1 MKIRTVCTCP
11 LEIVHD
17 IMRGKWKT
25 IIVFQLRN
33 GGMGLAELERGIEG
47 ITQKMLLQH
56 LGELRAFGLIGKIEP
71 DGYPLRVTYFL
82 RARGKAVAGRA
93 DHAGYRRGIHAGERA
108 GRHFGAQ
115 GHHPCRRGHTHKK
128 VTTVLSATCRYRG
141 HNTRRYGMNTA
152 LLLIDIQNDY
162 FPGGAWE
169 LSHADEA
176 AAQARLAL
184 GRFRE
189 QHRPVFHVR
198 HINTRPGAAF
208 FLPDTPGSEIHGA
221 VKPLD
226 GEPAII
232 KHAPDA
238 FFQTDLHDALS
249 RAGIRKLVVS
259 GMMSHMCIDT
269 SVRAARNHGY
279 DITLL
284 HDACATRDLSWNG
297 KTIPA
302 ATVHEAFMAALHGAF
317 ADVRTT
323 GDFLPSLPA

>member
-1 MKIRTVCTCP
+1 
-11 LEIVHD
+11 
-17 IMRGKWKT
+17 
-25 IIVFQLRN
+25 
-33 GGMGLAELERGIEG
+33 
-47 ITQKMLLQH
+47 
-56 LGELRAFGLIGKIEP
+56 
-71 DGYPLRVTYFL
+71 
-82 RARGKAVAGRA
+82 
-93 DHAGYRRGIHAGERA
+93 
-108 GRHFGAQ
+108 
-115 GHHPCRRGHTHKK
+115 
-128 VTTVLSATCRYRG
+128 
-141 HNTRRYGMNTA
+141 MNKA

-169 LSHADEA
+169 LSHVDEA

-184 GRFRE
+184 ERFRE

-226 GEPAII
+226 GEPVII

-249 RAGIRKLVVS
+249 RAGMRKLVV
-259 GMMSHMCIDT
+259 C
-269 SVRAARNHGY
+269 

>member
-1 MKIRTVCTCP
+1 
-11 LEIVHD
+11 
-17 IMRGKWKT
+17 
-25 IIVFQLRN
+25 
-33 GGMGLAELERGIEG
+33 
-47 ITQKMLLQH
+47 
-56 LGELRAFGLIGKIEP
+56 
-71 DGYPLRVTYFL
+71 
-82 RARGKAVAGRA
+82 
-93 DHAGYRRGIHAGERA
+93 
-108 GRHFGAQ
+108 
-115 GHHPCRRGHTHKK
+115 
-128 VTTVLSATCRYRG
+128 
-141 HNTRRYGMNTA
+141 MNTA

-249 RAGIRKLVVS
+249 RAGIRKLAVC

-297 KTIPA
+297 KNHPRRNGTRSIHGGPA
-302 ATVHEAFMAALHGAF
+302 RGFRRRTDDRGFPPVPSRITGASS
-317 ADVRTT
+317 A
-323 GDFLPSLPA
+323 

>member
-1 MKIRTVCTCP
+1 
-11 LEIVHD
+11 
-17 IMRGKWKT
+17 
-25 IIVFQLRN
+25 
-33 GGMGLAELERGIEG
+33 
-47 ITQKMLLQH
+47 
-56 LGELRAFGLIGKIEP
+56 
-71 DGYPLRVTYFL
+71 
-82 RARGKAVAGRA
+82 
-93 DHAGYRRGIHAGERA
+93 
-108 GRHFGAQ
+108 
-115 GHHPCRRGHTHKK
+115 
-128 VTTVLSATCRYRG
+128 
-141 HNTRRYGMNTA
+141 MNTA

-226 GEPAII
+226 GEPVII

-249 RAGIRKLVVS
+249 RAGIRKLVVC
-259 GMMSHMCIDT
+259 GMMSHMCVDT

-297 KTIPA
+297 KPIPA

>member
-1 MKIRTVCTCP
+1 
-11 LEIVHD
+11 
-17 IMRGKWKT
+17 
-25 IIVFQLRN
+25 
-33 GGMGLAELERGIEG
+33 
-47 ITQKMLLQH
+47 
-56 LGELRAFGLIGKIEP
+56 
-71 DGYPLRVTYFL
+71 
-82 RARGKAVAGRA
+82 
-93 DHAGYRRGIHAGERA
+93 
-108 GRHFGAQ
+108 
-115 GHHPCRRGHTHKK
+115 
-128 VTTVLSATCRYRG
+128 
-141 HNTRRYGMNTA
+141 MNTA

-226 GEPAII
+226 GEPVII

-249 RAGIRKLVVS
+249 RAGIRKLVVC

-297 KTIPA
+297 KTPPQQYTKHSWRPCTGLSPTYGRPGISSRPFPHNRSLFRIIA
-302 ATVHEAFMAALHGAF
+302 AAI
-317 ADVRTT
+317 RQ
-323 GDFLPSLPA
+323 

>member
-1 MKIRTVCTCP
+1 
-11 LEIVHD
+11 
-17 IMRGKWKT
+17 
-25 IIVFQLRN
+25 
-33 GGMGLAELERGIEG
+33 
-47 ITQKMLLQH
+47 
-56 LGELRAFGLIGKIEP
+56 
-71 DGYPLRVTYFL
+71 
-82 RARGKAVAGRA
+82 
-93 DHAGYRRGIHAGERA
+93 
-108 GRHFGAQ
+108 
-115 GHHPCRRGHTHKK
+115 
-128 VTTVLSATCRYRG
+128 
-141 HNTRRYGMNTA
+141 MNKA

-169 LSHADEA
+169 LSHVDEA

-184 GRFRE
+184 ERFRE

-226 GEPAII
+226 GEPVII

-249 RAGIRKLVVS
+249 RAGMRKLVV
-259 GMMSHMCIDT
+259 C
-269 SVRAARNHGY
+269 VRAARSHGY

>member
-1 MKIRTVCTCP
+1 
-11 LEIVHD
+11 
-17 IMRGKWKT
+17 
-25 IIVFQLRN
+25 
-33 GGMGLAELERGIEG
+33 
-47 ITQKMLLQH
+47 
-56 LGELRAFGLIGKIEP
+56 
-71 DGYPLRVTYFL
+71 
-82 RARGKAVAGRA
+82 
-93 DHAGYRRGIHAGERA
+93 
-108 GRHFGAQ
+108 
-115 GHHPCRRGHTHKK
+115 
-128 VTTVLSATCRYRG
+128 
-141 HNTRRYGMNTA
+141 MNTA

-226 GEPAII
+226 GEPVII

-249 RAGIRKLVVS
+249 RAGIRKLVVC

-323 GDFLPSLPA
+323 GDFLPRPFPHNRSLFRTIATAIRQ

>member
-1 MKIRTVCTCP
+1 
-11 LEIVHD
+11 
-17 IMRGKWKT
+17 
-25 IIVFQLRN
+25 
-33 GGMGLAELERGIEG
+33 
-47 ITQKMLLQH
+47 
-56 LGELRAFGLIGKIEP
+56 
-71 DGYPLRVTYFL
+71 
-82 RARGKAVAGRA
+82 
-93 DHAGYRRGIHAGERA
+93 
-108 GRHFGAQ
+108 
-115 GHHPCRRGHTHKK
+115 
-128 VTTVLSATCRYRG
+128 
-141 HNTRRYGMNTA
+141 MNTA

-176 AAQARLAL
+176 AAQAQLAL

-238 FFQTDLHDALS
+238 FFQPDLHDALS

-323 GDFLPSLPA
+323 EDFLPSLPA

>member
-1 MKIRTVCTCP
+1 
-11 LEIVHD
+11 
-17 IMRGKWKT
+17 
-25 IIVFQLRN
+25 
-33 GGMGLAELERGIEG
+33 
-47 ITQKMLLQH
+47 
-56 LGELRAFGLIGKIEP
+56 
-71 DGYPLRVTYFL
+71 
-82 RARGKAVAGRA
+82 
-93 DHAGYRRGIHAGERA
+93 
-108 GRHFGAQ
+108 
-115 GHHPCRRGHTHKK
+115 
-128 VTTVLSATCRYRG
+128 
-141 HNTRRYGMNTA
+141 MNTA

-184 GRFRE
+184 ERFRE

-226 GEPAII
+226 GEPVII

-249 RAGIRKLVVS
+249 RAGMRKLVVC

-269 SVRAARNHGY
+269 SVRAARSHGY

-323 GDFLPSLPA
+323 RGFPPVPSRITGAPFRIIATAIRQ

>member
-1 MKIRTVCTCP
+1 
-11 LEIVHD
+11 
-17 IMRGKWKT
+17 
-25 IIVFQLRN
+25 
-33 GGMGLAELERGIEG
+33 
-47 ITQKMLLQH
+47 
-56 LGELRAFGLIGKIEP
+56 
-71 DGYPLRVTYFL
+71 
-82 RARGKAVAGRA
+82 
-93 DHAGYRRGIHAGERA
+93 
-108 GRHFGAQ
+108 
-115 GHHPCRRGHTHKK
+115 
-128 VTTVLSATCRYRG
+128 
-141 HNTRRYGMNTA
+141 MNTA

-226 GEPAII
+226 GEPVII

-238 FFQTDLHDALS
+238 FSQTDLHDALS
-249 RAGIRKLVVS
+249 RAGIRKLVVC

-297 KTIPA
+297 KPIPA

>member
-1 MKIRTVCTCP
+1 MEKSVRRVFDDDGFAVQRLDRAVYLGTGRIRQ
-11 LEIVHD
+11 E
-17 IMRGKWKT
+17 
-25 IIVFQLRN
+25 
-33 GGMGLAELERGIEG
+33 E
-47 ITQKMLLQH
+47 
-56 LGELRAFGLIGKIEP
+56 
-71 DGYPLRVTYFL
+71 
-82 RARGKAVAGRA
+82 GRA
-93 DHAGYRRGIHAGERA
+93 GTGVDMPDVENG
-108 GRHFGAQ
+108 
-115 GHHPCRRGHTHKK
+115 P
-128 VTTVLSATCRYRG
+128 VLFA
-141 HNTRRYGMNTA
+141 
-152 LLLIDIQNDY
+152 
-162 FPGGAWE
+162 
-169 LSHADEA
+169 
-176 AAQARLAL
+176 
-184 GRFRE
+184 
-189 QHRPVFHVR
+189 
-198 HINTRPGAAF
+198 
-208 FLPDTPGSEIHGA
+208 DTPGSEIHGA

-226 GEPAII
+226 GEPVII

-249 RAGIRKLVVS
+249 RAGIRKLVVC

>member
-1 MKIRTVCTCP
+1 
-11 LEIVHD
+11 
-17 IMRGKWKT
+17 
-25 IIVFQLRN
+25 
-33 GGMGLAELERGIEG
+33 
-47 ITQKMLLQH
+47 
-56 LGELRAFGLIGKIEP
+56 
-71 DGYPLRVTYFL
+71 
-82 RARGKAVAGRA
+82 
-93 DHAGYRRGIHAGERA
+93 
-108 GRHFGAQ
+108 
-115 GHHPCRRGHTHKK
+115 
-128 VTTVLSATCRYRG
+128 
-141 HNTRRYGMNTA
+141 MNTA

-238 FFQTDLHDALS
+238 FFQTDLHDAL
-249 RAGIRKLVVS
+249 RRCGAGS
-259 GMMSHMCIDT
+259 GRCGGHT
-269 SVRAARNHGY
+269 ETRRLRNDEPHVHRHERTGRPKPR
-279 DITLL
+279 LR
-284 HDACATRDLSWNG
+284 HHA
-297 KTIPA
+297 PA
-302 ATVHEAFMAALHGAF
+302 
-317 ADVRTT
+317 
-323 GDFLPSLPA
+323 

>member
-1 MKIRTVCTCP
+1 
-11 LEIVHD
+11 
-17 IMRGKWKT
+17 
-25 IIVFQLRN
+25 
-33 GGMGLAELERGIEG
+33 
-47 ITQKMLLQH
+47 
-56 LGELRAFGLIGKIEP
+56 
-71 DGYPLRVTYFL
+71 
-82 RARGKAVAGRA
+82 
-93 DHAGYRRGIHAGERA
+93 
-108 GRHFGAQ
+108 
-115 GHHPCRRGHTHKK
+115 
-128 VTTVLSATCRYRG
+128 
-141 HNTRRYGMNTA
+141 MNKA

-169 LSHADEA
+169 LSHVDEA

-184 GRFRE
+184 ERFRE

-226 GEPAII
+226 GEPVII

-249 RAGIRKLVVS
+249 RAGMRKLVVC

-269 SVRAARNHGY
+269 SVRAARSHGY

-317 ADVRTT
+317 ARRADDRGFPPVPSRIT
-323 GDFLPSLPA
+323 GASSAQSPPQCGSEAP